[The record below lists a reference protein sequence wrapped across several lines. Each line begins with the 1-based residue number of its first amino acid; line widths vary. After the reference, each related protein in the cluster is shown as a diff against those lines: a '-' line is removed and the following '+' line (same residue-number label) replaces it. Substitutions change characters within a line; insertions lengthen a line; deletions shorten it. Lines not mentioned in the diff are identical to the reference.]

1 MSGLDRLVGGAG
13 MRDVY
18 GEAREA
24 WGASHPGFA
33 FDEDVA
39 GSVIESYARDADW
52 IARNLG
58 DVPYR
63 HTGGL
68 WELVAAVGVDGPLP
82 VRVSPSEPHAWLC
95 DVTLRD

>member
-18 GEAREA
+18 GEARET

-39 GSVIESYARDADW
+39 CSVIESRDRDSAW
-52 IARNLG
+52 IARELG

-63 HTGGL
+63 TMQLTCHDNPQSWAPILQG
-68 WELVAAVGVDGPLP
+68 
-82 VRVSPSEPHAWLC
+82 
-95 DVTLRD
+95 RDA

>member
-1 MSGLDRLVGGAG
+1 MSGLDRLVAIGAAYSG
-13 MRDVY
+13 PSV
-18 GEAREA
+18 G
-24 WGASHPGFA
+24 WGKDHPGFA

-39 GSVIESYARDADW
+39 GSVIESRDRDSAW
-52 IARNLG
+52 IALELG

-68 WELVAAVGVDGPLP
+68 WELVAAVGIDGPLP
-82 VRVSPSEPHAWLC
+82 MRVPPSEPHAWLC

>member
-1 MSGLDRLVGGAG
+1 MVDWEH
-13 MRDVY
+13 
-18 GEAREA
+18 GEYLP
-24 WGASHPGFA
+24 HT
-33 FDEDVA
+33 
-39 GSVIESYARDADW
+39 ARDADARNTRATIREDYYQRDSDW

-82 VRVSPSEPHAWLC
+82 SSAWTPGRIMEGELVRSTDGTMGRLGAG
-95 DVTLRD
+95 VTLRD

>member
-18 GEAREA
+18 GEARET

-39 GSVIESYARDADW
+39 GSVIESRDRDSAW
-52 IARNLG
+52 IARELG

-63 HTGGL
+63 A
-68 WELVAAVGVDGPLP
+68 EAVVYGGPLIPSMRVP
-82 VRVSPSEPHAWLC
+82 VESLG
-95 DVTLRD
+95 RDA

>member
-18 GEAREA
+18 GEARET

-39 GSVIESYARDADW
+39 GSVIDSRVRDAAW
-52 IARNLG
+52 CERELG
-58 DVPYR
+58 DVPYDR
-63 HTGGL
+63 VAWDTCTWAQGMDRPG
-68 WELVAAVGVDGPLP
+68 ELVRATDGTLG
-82 VRVSPSEPHAWLC
+82 RLGAG
-95 DVTLRD
+95 VTLRD